1 MAIARKLLKEQW
13 PSYALQFA
21 IVVQLFAFE
30 AFGDS
35 ESEFSQLN
43 QVCNLWTSNH
53 SPMEHGLLFFDV
65 KYLLQKSSI
74 IWYNIVVSK
83 VLVTLIHPLNSELNQ
98 WYLMVV

>member
-35 ESEFSQLN
+35 KSEFSQLN

-53 SPMEHGLLFFDV
+53 SPIEHGLLFFDA
-65 KYLLQKSSI
+65 KYLLQNEVFNKIDLFKSYSI
-74 IWYNIVVSK
+74 CRPFI
-83 VLVTLIHPLNSELNQ
+83 
-98 WYLMVV
+98 